1 MVLAVLAVCPC
12 PAVLATPASDGTHD
26 CCAGKAG
33 LNVAPAA
40 PSCCWEDAQDTQP
53 AVPAASVAL
62 VAGWATF
69 DAVMV
74 EAPAPPALPSAI
86 DFGPPSAAPLIL
98 RI

>member
-1 MVLAVLAVCPC
+1 MVLTVLALCPC
-12 PAVLATPASDGTHD
+12 TPAMATPASEGAHA

-53 AVPAASVAL
+53 ADPPVSVAL

-69 DAVMV
+69 DAVTV
-74 EAPAPPALPSAI
+74 AAPAPPALPAAS
-86 DFGPPSAAPLIL
+86 DFSPPSAAPLIL
-98 RI
+98 RT